1 MHKYKKVGVCVH
13 KSRHVLKWYNYMVGG
28 ILTRQ
33 KRFPIF
39 MQIKPLIY
47 RHLRYLCININV
59 KSCVKKYIF
68 LVWIYSK

>member
-13 KSRHVLKWYNYMVGG
+13 KSRHVVKTYNYTSCMF
-28 ILTRQ
+28 LTRQ

-39 MQIKPLIY
+39 MQIKSLIY

-59 KSCVKKYIF
+59 KYRVKKYII
-68 LVWIYSK
+68 LS